1 MGVVSTL
8 TPVFLRSKFGMG
20 DPVCLL
26 SPTSL
31 PACLLL
37 AMAGVSYPHSVLG
50 CSLLT
55 EAE

>member
-8 TPVFLRSKFGMG
+8 TPVFLRRKFGMG

-37 AMAGVSYPHSVLG
+37 ATAGASYPPLSAGMLFAHG
-50 CSLLT
+50 G
-55 EAE
+55 